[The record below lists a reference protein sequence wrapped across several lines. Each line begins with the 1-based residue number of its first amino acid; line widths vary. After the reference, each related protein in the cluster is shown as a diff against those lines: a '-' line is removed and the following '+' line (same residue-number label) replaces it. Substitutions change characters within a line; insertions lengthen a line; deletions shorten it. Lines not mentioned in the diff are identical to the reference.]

1 MVLSV
6 FCQTIWYK
14 NTSQNLA
21 AYIVTLLTFRIL
33 SNVIPSMAKNAVTP
47 EVIELIMVKITD
59 KFTDVLNTIMNQFS
73 VMLTNTVNAQ
83 LAVINSRLDNI
94 SGGL

>member
-1 MVLSV
+1 
-6 FCQTIWYK
+6 
-14 NTSQNLA
+14 
-21 AYIVTLLTFRIL
+21 
-33 SNVIPSMAKNAVTP
+33 MAKNAVTP

-73 VMLTNTVNAQ
+73 MMLTNTVNAQ

>member
-1 MVLSV
+1 
-6 FCQTIWYK
+6 
-14 NTSQNLA
+14 
-21 AYIVTLLTFRIL
+21 
-33 SNVIPSMAKNAVTP
+33 MAKNAVTP

>member
-1 MVLSV
+1 M
-6 FCQTIWYK
+6 
-14 NTSQNLA
+14 
-21 AYIVTLLTFRIL
+21 
-33 SNVIPSMAKNAVTP
+33 IPSMAKNAVTP

-73 VMLTNTVNAQ
+73 MMLTNTVNAQ